1 MMTLHELDLMTLFAK
16 WRQVTTL
23 NILPY
28 QHIKVILFDTQPA
41 LIYITLTFPTNLR
54 QRPLKNWCRETVT

>member
-1 MMTLHELDLMTLFAK
+1 MMTLHELDLTTLFAK

-28 QHIKVILFDTQPA
+28 PHIKVIWLDPA
-41 LIYITLTFPTNLR
+41 FIYMTLTFPNNLG
-54 QRPLKNWCRETVT
+54 QRDLKTGVVRH

>member
-16 WRQVTTL
+16 WRQVTAL

-28 QHIKVILFDTQPA
+28 QHIKVIWFDTLASINLHDTHLSYQPA
-41 LIYITLTFPTNLR
+41 PEASQKL
-54 QRPLKNWCRETVT
+54 VS